1 MEQGI
6 SQNNPTNRELMTL
19 IETNREKN
27 ELQHAAIMESL
38 KLFHD
43 TTKITLEGILAQTTK
58 TNGTV
63 KGLTN
68 DVWTLKGWRT
78 GIVMCIALIAFLLT
92 LSSNIIPNL
101 FK

>member
-1 MEQGI
+1 MQIIEEY
-6 SQNNPTNRELMTL
+6 TNRELYQQL
-19 IETNREKN
+19 QTNREKN

-68 DVWTLKGWRT
+68 DVWILKGWRT
-78 GIVMCIALIAFLLT
+78 GIIMCLALIAFLLT

-101 FK
+101 IK